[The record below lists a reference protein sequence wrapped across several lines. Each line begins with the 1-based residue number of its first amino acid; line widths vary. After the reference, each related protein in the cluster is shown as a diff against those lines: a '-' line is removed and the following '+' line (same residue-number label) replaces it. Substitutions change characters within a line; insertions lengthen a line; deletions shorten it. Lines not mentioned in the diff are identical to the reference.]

1 MEKKHFDSKVK
12 TYYVTIKNKKSLY
25 ELMIEILNM
34 DTCRVNVK
42 RGLIVKIVA
51 VFALGIKRE
60 VTIM

>member
-1 MEKKHFDSKVK
+1 
-12 TYYVTIKNKKSLY
+12 
-25 ELMIEILNM
+25 MIEILNM